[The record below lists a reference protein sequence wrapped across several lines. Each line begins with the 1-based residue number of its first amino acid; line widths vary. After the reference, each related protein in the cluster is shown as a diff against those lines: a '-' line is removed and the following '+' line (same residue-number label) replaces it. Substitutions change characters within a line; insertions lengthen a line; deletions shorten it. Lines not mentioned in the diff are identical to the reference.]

1 MPHHDVTSPSCPDVP
16 GLAWRIAS
24 EFRETPG
31 MQLTEA
37 QAQRLWRLDSTTC
50 QQVLTHLVTEHFLRR
65 TAHGRYLQ
73 A

>member
-1 MPHHDVTSPSCPDVP
+1 MPHHDVASPLSPDVP
-16 GLAWRIAS
+16 GLAWRIAN

-31 MQLTEA
+31 MLVTEA

-50 QQVLTHLVTEHFLRR
+50 HLVLTHLVTERFLRQ
-65 TAHGRYLQ
+65 TEHGRYLQ

>member
-1 MPHHDVTSPSCPDVP
+1 MPDHEVVPASCPDVS

-37 QAQRLWRLDSTTC
+37 QAQRLWRLDSLTC
-50 QQVLTHLVTEHFLRR
+50 HQVLAQLVTERFLRR
-65 TAHGRYLQ
+65 TEHGRYLQ
-73 A
+73 T